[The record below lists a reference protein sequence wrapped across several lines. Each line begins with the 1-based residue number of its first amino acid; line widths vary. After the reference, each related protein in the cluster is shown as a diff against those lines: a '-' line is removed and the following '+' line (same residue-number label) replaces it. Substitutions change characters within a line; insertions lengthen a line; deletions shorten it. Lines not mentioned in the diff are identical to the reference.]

1 MTPDLMR
8 MLATFVLTGAGL
20 GFYLA
25 GTLGLLRFPD
35 TFSRLHAL
43 TKADNLGLGL
53 LALGLAFQAGGW
65 ADVAKLALIWVLA
78 LQRWPAEDAEDRAA
92 NGTGG
97 PDSAR
102 DDGTLWSPES
112 LKNTGAPDDT
122 PPPPTA
128 LPPAKS

>member
-1 MTPDLMR
+1 MMAG
-8 MLATFVLTGAGL
+8 MEVVLVPAGL
-20 GFYLA
+20 
-25 GTLGLLRFPD
+25 
-35 TFSRLHAL
+35 
-43 TKADNLGLGL
+43 
-53 LALGLAFQAGGW
+53 LGLAVMVVTLWASVRILNRIGHSGW
-65 ADVAKLALIWVLA
+65 WVLASFVPVLNIALIWVLA
-78 LQRWPAEDAEDRAA
+78 LQRWPAEGAEDSAA